1 MIRTNPTEVRNELQ
15 AIADEFNLPIKDEK
29 VLDIWNRKGNTWN
42 EQVSKEVMQPLYF
55 PKKTMAQIL
64 EILKKHNKTLPQL

>member
-64 EILKKHNKTLPQL
+64 EILKKHNKTLP

>member
-64 EILKKHNKTLPQL
+64 EILKKHNKSLP

>member
-1 MIRTNPTEVRNELQ
+1 MIRTNPTEVRNEHQ

-42 EQVSKEVMQPLYF
+42 EQVSKEVMQPL
-55 PKKTMAQIL
+55 
-64 EILKKHNKTLPQL
+64 

>member
-42 EQVSKEVMQPLYF
+42 EQVSKEVMQPVYF

-64 EILKKHNKTLPQL
+64 EILKKHNKTLP